1 MSSSTSVPHLRQ
13 DLSGCRRDD
22 VTDPAVSDG
31 DCISYATLDMAMSGN
46 TSPNKQEQAYAALR
60 ERILSGSYSPGYRL
74 VIDALAEELGVS
86 ALPIREAIRRLEAEG
101 LVVFRPNAGAQ
112 VAPADPALFE
122 DMMVGLAVLEGYAT
136 VLAAPEFEPS
146 DIESLKGINARM
158 VACIDRLDALG
169 FGKANREFHLLVYG
183 RCPNPYIVELLKDT
197 ERRLD
202 AIRRTVFTHI
212 PYRGRASVEE
222 HAEIIELIESDASPR
237 KIEEAARKHKLETV
251 NAFRAWREEHER
263 ADSVRL
269 AGGS

>member
-1 MSSSTSVPHLRQ
+1 MSE
-13 DLSGCRRDD
+13 GNY
-22 VTDPAVSDG
+22 
-31 DCISYATLDMAMSGN
+31 ISYARLDTEMSPN

-136 VLAAPEFEPS
+136 ALAAPDFAPA
-146 DIESLKGINARM
+146 DIAGLKEINARM

-183 RCPNPYIVELLKDT
+183 RCPNPYIVELLRDT

-222 HAEIIELIESDASPR
+222 HAEIIELIESGASPR

-263 ADSVRL
+263 SDEARV
-269 AGGS
+269 AGHA